1 MALGLQP
8 KSASAGKGMVIYM
21 TEFLLRKFV
30 KDYDN
35 TGNAKV
41 RSAYGMLSGYVGV
54 ICNITLFLVKLAGG
68 FLINSISVTADAFN
82 NLSDAAS
89 SIVTLVGTKFAQKPA
104 DKEHPFGHGRSEYI
118 AAFIV
123 AFLVLQVGFTCF
135 KNSFGKILK
144 PESVM
149 FNIGILILLVLS
161 VLVKL
166 WLAIFNRGLGKKIN
180 SGVLKATGTDSFGD
194 VLITSVTILSIVIG
208 RITGLKIDGWMGA
221 IVSVVVIIAG
231 FNIAKETLE
240 PLLGEAIDKETYDKV
255 TEKVESYKGILGSH
269 DLIVHNYGPSHIMAT
284 IHVEVEAKENLE
296 GVHEII
302 DKIERDILREMGIF
316 LVIHVDPVDLED
328 EENLLRKQA
337 ILGVIG
343 EIEPKASI
351 HDFRIV
357 EEEEKIKLIFDMLI
371 PYSYGEKQR
380 AQLLIAIEKALKELN
395 EKYELVVTL
404 DNSFV
409 IE

>member
-1 MALGLQP
+1 
-8 KSASAGKGMVIYM
+8 M
-21 TEFLLRKFV
+21 TEFLVKKFV
-30 KDYDN
+30 KDYEN
-35 TGNAKV
+35 TNNSKV
-41 RSAYGMLSGYVGV
+41 RSSYGMLSGFIGV
-54 ICNITLFLVKLAGG
+54 ICNILLFAVKFIGG

-89 SIVTLVGTKFAQKPA
+89 SIVTLVGTKISQKPA

-144 PESVM
+144 PEAVV
-149 FNIGILILLVLS
+149 FNSGILVLLILS

-166 WLAIFNRGLGKKIN
+166 WLALFNRGLGKKIN
-180 SGVLKATGTDSFGD
+180 SGVLKATGTDAFGD

-208 RITGLKIDGWMGA
+208 KATGLKIDGWMGA
-221 IVSVVVIIAG
+221 LVSAVVIIAG

-240 PLLGEAIDKETYDKV
+240 PLLGEAIDKETYENITKR
-255 TEKVESYKGILGSH
+255 VEGYKGILGCH

-284 IHVEVEAKENLE
+284 IHVEVQAKENLE

-302 DKIERDILREMGIF
+302 DRIERDILREMGIF
-316 LVIHVDPVDLED
+316 LVIHVDPVNLED
-328 EENLLRKQA
+328 EESLSRKKE
-337 ILGVIG
+337 IIDIIKK
-343 EIEPKASI
+343 IEPEASV
-351 HDFRIV
+351 HDFRII
-357 EEEEKIKLIFDMLI
+357 EEDDKVKLIFDMLI

-380 AQLLIAIEKALKELN
+380 KQLLSDMDKELKKLN
-395 EKYELVVTL
+395 ERYEPVVTL
-404 DNSFV
+404 DNSF
-409 IE
+409 IGE

>member
-1 MALGLQP
+1 
-8 KSASAGKGMVIYM
+8 M
-21 TEFLLRKFV
+21 TEFLVKRFV
-30 KDYDN
+30 KGYEN
-35 TGNAKV
+35 TNDSKV
-41 RSAYGMLSGYVGV
+41 RSSYGMLSGFVGV
-54 ICNITLFLVKLAGG
+54 VCNILLFAVKLTGG

-89 SIVTLVGTKFAQKPA
+89 SIVTLVGTKFSQKPA

-144 PESVM
+144 PEAVV
-149 FNIGILILLVLS
+149 FNGIVLILLILS
-161 VLVKL
+161 VLMKL
-166 WLAIFNRGLGKKIN
+166 WLGVFNRKIGKKIN
-180 SGVLKATGTDSFGD
+180 SGVLKATGTDAFGD

-208 RITGLKIDGWMGA
+208 KVTGLKIDGWMGA
-221 IVSVVVIIAG
+221 LVSAVVVIAG

-240 PLLGEAIDKETYDKV
+240 PLLGEAIDKETYEAV
-255 TEKVESYKGILGSH
+255 TKKVESYKGILGSH

-284 IHVEVEAKENLE
+284 IHVEVEAKENLG

-328 EENLLRKQA
+328 EENLLRKKE
-337 ILGVIG
+337 ILEIIKG
-343 EIEPKASI
+343 IEPEGSV
-351 HDFRIV
+351 HDFRII
-357 EEEEKIKLIFDMLI
+357 EEDDKIKLIFDMLI

-380 AQLLIAIEKALKELN
+380 KKLLSDMEKAIKGLN
-395 EKYELVVTL
+395 ERYELIVTL
-404 DNSFV
+404 DNSF
-409 IE
+409 IGE

>member
-1 MALGLQP
+1 
-8 KSASAGKGMVIYM
+8 M
-21 TEFLLRKFV
+21 TEFLVKRFV
-30 KDYDN
+30 KGYEN
-35 TGNAKV
+35 TNDSKV
-41 RSAYGMLSGYVGV
+41 RSSYGMLSGFVGV
-54 ICNITLFLVKLAGG
+54 VCNILLFAVKLTGG

-89 SIVTLVGTKFAQKPA
+89 SIVTLVATKFSQKPA

-144 PESVM
+144 PEAVV
-149 FNIGILILLVLS
+149 FNGIVLILLILS

-166 WLAIFNRGLGKKIN
+166 WLGVFNRKIGKKIN
-180 SGVLKATGTDSFGD
+180 SGVLKATGTDAFGD

-208 RITGLKIDGWMGA
+208 KVTGLKIDGWMGA
-221 IVSVVVIIAG
+221 LVSAVVVIAG

-240 PLLGEAIDKETYDKV
+240 PLLGEAIDKETYEAV
-255 TEKVESYKGILGSH
+255 TKKVESYKGILGSH

-284 IHVEVEAKENLE
+284 IHVEVEAKENLG

-302 DKIERDILREMGIF
+302 DKIERDILRETGIF

-328 EENLLRKQA
+328 EENLSRKKE
-337 ILGVIG
+337 ILAVIK
-343 EIEPKASI
+343 EIEPEGSV
-351 HDFRIV
+351 HDFRII
-357 EEEEKIKLIFDMLI
+357 EEDDKIKLIFDMLI

-380 AQLLIAIEKALKELN
+380 KKLLSDMDKSIKGLN
-395 EKYELVVTL
+395 ERYELIVTL
-404 DNSFV
+404 DNSF
-409 IE
+409 IGE